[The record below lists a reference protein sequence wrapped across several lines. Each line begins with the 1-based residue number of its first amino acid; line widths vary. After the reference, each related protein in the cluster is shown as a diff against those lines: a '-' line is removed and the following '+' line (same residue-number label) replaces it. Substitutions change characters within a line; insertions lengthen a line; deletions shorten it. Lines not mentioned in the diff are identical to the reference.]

1 MSRLREVAIGVGV
14 ALAVFGVDAL
24 RTEATQRLHKVKEQ
38 NDVYALPP
46 PKLVRVLTLGHTDAA
61 ASILWASTLYQYGEH
76 LGQNRRFQYSTQY
89 LETILELDP
98 GFRPAYRFLSTLVT
112 MQAANPMP
120 IEIDRT
126 DKLFARGAELYPED
140 AGILGAYAAFLLFEG
155 AQFLP
160 PEEKKAFRLRG
171 APLAQRAVELGYFMD
186 TINIAGAS
194 YLAQAG
200 AKGLAIAQLE
210 RAYAVATNDD
220 VRERI
225 AARLRKLQGDA
236 ALERAQRAMQGF
248 VQVWRSEAPFV
259 SESTMLLLGKQPAW
273 ARCAG
278 LAGLPSG
285 SLGADPACSAA
296 FE

>member
-1 MSRLREVAIGVGV
+1 MRGPVAVAVGVGLVV
-14 ALAVFGVDAL
+14 ASLGVDAL
-24 RTEATQRLHKVKEQ
+24 RHRVGARLHKVKEE

-46 PKLVRVLTLGHTDAA
+46 PKIVHAMTLGYGDAV
-61 ASILWASTLYQYGEH
+61 ASVLWASTLYQYGDH

-112 MQAANPMP
+112 MQAAVPTRL
-120 IEIDRT
+120 EIDRT
-126 DKLFARGAELYPED
+126 EMLFARGAELFPDD
-140 AGILGAYAAFLLFEG
+140 ANILGAYAAFLMFEG

-160 PEEKKAFRLRG
+160 PPERKAYRLKG
-171 APLAQRAVELGYFMD
+171 APIAQRAVELGYFMD
-186 TINIAGAS
+186 TLNLAGAS
-194 YLAQAG
+194 YLAQSG

-248 VQVWRSEAPFV
+248 VGAWKTEAPFV
-259 SESTMLLLGKQPAW
+259 SESTKLLLGREGAW

-278 LAGLPSG
+278 VTDAPCGSG
-285 SLGADPACSAA
+285 

>member
-1 MSRLREVAIGVGV
+1 MSRALGTGLLVVGLVA
-14 ALAVFGVDAL
+14 AAAGVDAL
-24 RTEATQRLHKVKEQ
+24 RDRVTGRLHKVKEQ

-46 PKLVRVLTLGHTDAA
+46 PKVVHAMTLGYRDAV
-61 ASILWASTLYQYGEH
+61 ASVLWASTLYQYGDH

-112 MQAANPMP
+112 MQAAVPTRV
-120 IEIDRT
+120 EIDRT
-126 DKLFARGAELYPED
+126 EMLFARGAELFPDD
-140 AGILGAYAAFLLFEG
+140 ANILGAYAAFLMFEG

-160 PEEKKAFRLRG
+160 PEERKVYRLRG
-171 APLAQRAVELGYFMD
+171 APIAQRAVELGYFMD
-186 TINIAGAS
+186 TINLAGAS
-194 YLAQAG
+194 YLLQAG

-210 RAYAVATNDD
+210 RAYAVAPNDE

-225 AARLRKLQGDA
+225 ATRLRKLQGDA
-236 ALERAQRAMQGF
+236 ALERAQRTMQGF
-248 VQVWRSEAPFV
+248 VGAWKTEAPFV
-259 SESTMLLLGKQPAW
+259 SESTKLLLGREGAW

-278 LAGLPSG
+278 LAGSDTPCGSG
-285 SLGADPACSAA
+285 

>member
-160 PEEKKAFRLRG
+160 PRRRRPSG
-171 APLAQRAVELGYFMD
+171 C
-186 TINIAGAS
+186 
-194 YLAQAG
+194 
-200 AKGLAIAQLE
+200 
-210 RAYAVATNDD
+210 
-220 VRERI
+220 
-225 AARLRKLQGDA
+225 AARRSPSA
-236 ALERAQRAMQGF
+236 PSSSATSWTPSTSRVRATSRRPAPRGSPS
-248 VQVWRSEAPFV
+248 RSSSAPTRWPPTTT
-259 SESTMLLLGKQPAW
+259 SA
-273 ARCAG
+273 
-278 LAGLPSG
+278 SG
-285 SLGADPACSAA
+285 SRRGSASCRATRPSSARSGRCRASSRRGGARRRS
-296 FE
+296 